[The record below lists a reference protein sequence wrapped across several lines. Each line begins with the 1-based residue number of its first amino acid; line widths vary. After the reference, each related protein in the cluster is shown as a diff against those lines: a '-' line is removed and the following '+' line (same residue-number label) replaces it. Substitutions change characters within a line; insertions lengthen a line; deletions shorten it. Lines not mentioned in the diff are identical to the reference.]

1 MVPGFGI
8 IVNILKDNLEMHYFK
23 LSLLKPTRETYDE
36 FFPRNFNLPLFVIVL
51 FFS

>member
-23 LSLLKPTRETYDE
+23 LSLLKP
-36 FFPRNFNLPLFVIVL
+36 RNRVRKIFLKQKF
-51 FFS
+51 